1 MSLEQPDYGNIFAS
15 SAATGE
21 LLTMPTSSYVRGW
34 GYLNEAE
41 PPPMEFFNYLQNLAD
56 ERAGYLFAASL
67 VRKMSTSYSAGE
79 IATSPNLAGG
89 LMLVCATAGITA
101 SEEPDFTDVAAGDE
115 ITDGSCVWAVRERP
129 KTSVIVSEDEPSG
142 QLEGDAWI
150 EVTA

>member
-1 MSLEQPDYGNIFAS
+1 MNYEQPDYDNIFAS

-56 ERAGYLFAASL
+56 ERAYYLFTASL
-67 VRKMSTSYSAGE
+67 VRKSNASYGVGE
-79 IATSPNLAGG
+79 LATSPNLGVKYV
-89 LMLVCATAGITA
+89 LVCVTAGTTA
-101 SEEPDFTDVAAGDE
+101 SEEPDFTDAAAGDE
-115 ITDGSCVWAVRERP
+115 ITDGSCVWAVRQRP

-150 EVTA
+150 EVSA